1 MIDVLIMIVH
11 VIVCLFLIG
20 AVLLQSGK
28 GGGMAGAIG
37 GGMAS
42 SSVLGGRTATT
53 FLTKATSILAT
64 IFFVSCLIQAIAFQQ
79 SQEGPATAT
88 ERMIQEGELPPVVPS
103 PIGGGSSSLLGTS
116 AEETSPANSTS
127 PTPVDEKS
135 SD

>member
-11 VIVCLFLIG
+11 VVVCLFLVG

-53 FLTKATSILAT
+53 FLTKATTILAT
-64 IFFVSCLIQAIAFQQ
+64 VFFISCLIQAIAFQQ

-103 PIGGGSSSLLGTS
+103 PIGGGSSSLLGTP
-116 AEETSPANSTS
+116 AEEASPTNSISPSPA
-127 PTPVDEKS
+127 DEKTT
-135 SD
+135 D

>member
-1 MIDVLIMIVH
+1 MIDVLIMIIH
-11 VIVCLFLIG
+11 VLVCLFLVG

-53 FLTKATSILAT
+53 FLTKATTILAT
-64 IFFVSCLIQAIAFQQ
+64 VFFISCLFQAIAFQQ

-103 PIGGGSSSLLGTS
+103 PIGGGSSSLLGTPVEEASS
-116 AEETSPANSTS
+116 ANSISPA
-127 PTPVDEKS
+127 PADEKT

>member
-64 IFFVSCLIQAIAFQQ
+64 VFFVSCLIQAIAFQQ
-79 SQEGPATAT
+79 SQQGPATAT

>member
-79 SQEGPATAT
+79 SQDGPATAT

>member
-103 PIGGGSSSLLGTS
+103 PIGGGSSPLLGTS

>member
-1 MIDVLIMIVH
+1 MIDVLIMMVH
-11 VIVCLFLIG
+11 VVVCLFLIG

-53 FLTKATSILAT
+53 FLTKATTILAT
-64 IFFVSCLIQAIAFQQ
+64 VFFVSCLIQAIAFQK

-88 ERMIQEGELPPVVPS
+88 ERMIQEGELPPVVAP
-103 PIGGGSSSLLGTS
+103 PVGGSSSLLGTPVEEAVS
-116 AEETSPANSTS
+116 PTNTMSESPAEEKTT
-127 PTPVDEKS
+127 D
-135 SD
+135 

>member
-1 MIDVLIMIVH
+1 
-11 VIVCLFLIG
+11 
-20 AVLLQSGK
+20 
-28 GGGMAGAIG
+28 
-37 GGMAS
+37 
-42 SSVLGGRTATT
+42 
-53 FLTKATSILAT
+53 
-64 IFFVSCLIQAIAFQQ
+64 LIQAIAFQQ
-79 SQEGPATAT
+79 SQQGPATAT

>member
-116 AEETSPANSTS
+116 AEETSPTNSTS
-127 PTPVDEKS
+127 PTSVDEKS